1 MLSLFRFLRSSL
13 FQPGGDNCPVI
24 AIDIGSGYSGY
35 AFNLKPR
42 KEGGEAQFKQWNEEL
57 GLPYPK
63 TPTCILFDENGNF
76 LKFGYEAQTV
86 YNKMGKEEAK
96 KHYFFEE
103 FKASLR
109 EKDWSR
115 TIKDHNN
122 KSMTIMKVVTE
133 VLRFMKDDALKTIK
147 VHPEGGELRASDITW
162 VVCITGNWDY
172 RTKRFLRDAAIQAGL
187 VAADDTGKVMFI
199 NEAEAA
205 LAWCL
210 NHPSDDL
217 IAQNSPARPP
227 GPTDAGTSCSDP
239 PGQVA
244 VHFDAEET
252 IVLME
257 TQTGDGNQRRNPATE
272 TSDGKRYIVVNCGET
287 IEFNVYGFLDGR
299 AVGKMYEIFNDNLGG
314 RSVDIKFFTF
324 LWMIFQELWKEY
336 EENFPN
342 EVQEMMINFLRVKH
356 LDEEVWIRCPENL
369 KEQAAK
375 KKDIERFFDSVEGAS
390 WDNRGIRISREILR
404 SLYRE
409 IQVGLPA
416 YINHMLG
423 KDFNIGSIVLVGGLA
438 QSQILRQSITEEFGS
453 DYKVLC
459 PLRPQE
465 VILKGAVELAINPK
479 LVSFPKKAA
488 GRFKCFS

>member
-1 MLSLFRFLRSSL
+1 MPRERGRIQPVGCQQYEVDTAQGVPDAVAPEDREQLERRQKNPKSKAKARVKDILRLNNQEIRGPKS
-13 FQPGGDNCPVI
+13 FQREIHNGD
-24 AIDIGSGYSGY
+24 
-35 AFNLKPR
+35 R
-42 KEGGEAQFKQWNEEL
+42 KQF
-57 GLPYPK
+57 
-63 TPTCILFDENGNF
+63 
-76 LKFGYEAQTV
+76 
-86 YNKMGKEEAK
+86 
-96 KHYFFEE
+96 
-103 FKASLR
+103 
-109 EKDWSR
+109 
-115 TIKDHNN
+115 
-122 KSMTIMKVVTE
+122 
-133 VLRFMKDDALKTIK
+133 
-147 VHPEGGELRASDITW
+147 
-162 VVCITGNWDY
+162 
-172 RTKRFLRDAAIQAGL
+172 QAGL